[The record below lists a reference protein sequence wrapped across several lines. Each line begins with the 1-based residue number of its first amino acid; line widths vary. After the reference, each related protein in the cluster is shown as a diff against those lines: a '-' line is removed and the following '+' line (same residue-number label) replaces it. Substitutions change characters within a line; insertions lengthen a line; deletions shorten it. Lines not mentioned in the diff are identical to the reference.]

1 MTKEPFRQRNMN
13 PEFVRTEEG
22 FLTEQ
27 NRTVKDSSSS
37 YLANKKIRYSPE
49 KLPGL
54 RPSQLQLNSV
64 FSTF

>member
-13 PEFVRTEEG
+13 PEFLRTEEG

-27 NRTVKDSSSS
+27 NRKLKDSSSS

-54 RPSQLQLNSV
+54 RPS
-64 FSTF
+64 